1 MRLEEGGLVRIDKV
15 LTDDVSA
22 EDKDKLPAPAV
33 EVTAAPFEDTLPAWM
48 GASSR
53 AATLQAYLTKLSEV
67 AGSGGAPLKVGARCF
82 KNSFRFECI
91 RGFRGAG
98 VDVLS
103 PGICA
108 HVSMFSYFMLLTCSV

>member
-1 MRLEEGGLVRIDKV
+1 MRNLRLEEGGLVRIDKV

-53 AATLQAYLTKLSEV
+53 AATLQAYLGKLSEV
-67 AGSGGAPLKVGARCF
+67 AGAGGAPLKVPCMGMKGIYSCSL
-82 KNSFRFECI
+82 SFF
-91 RGFRGAG
+91 F
-98 VDVLS
+98 
-103 PGICA
+103 
-108 HVSMFSYFMLLTCSV
+108 